1 MADVEVKP
9 TITAWCKEI
18 KVNRATYY
26 NWMAT
31 DGFLEWLEMEWEKA
45 MKKTKPFLDNIGLRN
60 SPKNYKYWEAM
71 QMIYHGFAR
80 REERETK
87 NVTEINLSNFQT
99 LKEEELQKLA
109 GQ

>member
-1 MADVEVKP
+1 
-9 TITAWCKEI
+9 
-18 KVNRATYY
+18 
-26 NWMAT
+26 
-31 DGFLEWLEMEWEKA
+31 
-45 MKKTKPFLDNIGLRN
+45 LDNIGLRN